1 MTLNRELTG
10 KPDRP
15 SAWIFFLVSIFVT
28 SSSFKGSEKCLSLS
42 AKKEYIQ
49 ANKDWLAAKAAEEGV
64 QPLPKGIYYKV
75 LTKGADDGKHP
86 TPRSI
91 VTAHYTGWTINGKK
105 FDSSRGG
112 APIAFRLSDLIEG
125 WIIAMQQMCVGDK
138 WEVYIPSEMGYGKF
152 SQPGIPGGS
161 TLIFEIE
168 LLGIA

>member
-1 MTLNRELTG
+1 M
-10 KPDRP
+10 
-15 SAWIFFLVSIFVT
+15 
-28 SSSFKGSEKCLSLS
+28 
-42 AKKEYIQ
+42 
-49 ANKDWLAAKAAEEGV
+49 
-64 QPLPKGIYYKV
+64 PKGIYYKV

-125 WIIAMQQMCVGDK
+125 WIIAMQRMCVGDK